1 MYYMYLEFSS
11 GMKEMLPEPLG
22 ILELEQMG
30 SVRKEEGNEC
40 LLVGGLVGSIGSF
53 LIYSLLVRFGHYT
66 RPAEIKLSSLPIW
79 VGGLTVVGML
89 VYAAICQ

>member
-40 LLVGGLVGSIGSF
+40 LLVGGLVRVCGGGRKK
-53 LIYSLLVRFGHYT
+53 LVPEGMVKKNLAKGVHSVDSVEGNQ
-66 RPAEIKLSSLPIW
+66 A
-79 VGGLTVVGML
+79 VV
-89 VYAAICQ
+89 